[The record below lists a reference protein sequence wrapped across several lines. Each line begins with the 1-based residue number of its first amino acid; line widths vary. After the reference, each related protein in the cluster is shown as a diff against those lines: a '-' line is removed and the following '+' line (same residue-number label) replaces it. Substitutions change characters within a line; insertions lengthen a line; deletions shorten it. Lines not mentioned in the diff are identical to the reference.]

1 MKRKLWKIWQKW
13 LRISIPVNL
22 ISWIFFVCCIDSETL
37 VPTIICL
44 INGVWLCLIAISN
57 SRGENDGKIQRHN
70 RNEIWETD
78 TH

>member
-44 INGVWLCLIAISN
+44 INGVWLCLIAAAN
-57 SRGENDGKIQRHN
+57 SGDRKKGETSD
-70 RNEIWETD
+70 EIIIEKDWTS
-78 TH
+78 

>member
-13 LRISIPVNL
+13 LRISIPLNL

-44 INGVWLCLIAISN
+44 INGAWLCLIAVAN
-57 SRGENDGKIQRHN
+57 TPKKKGETSD
-70 RNEIWETD
+70 EIIIEQDWAS
-78 TH
+78 